1 MKFEWDENKRREN
14 LRKHGFD
21 FADAD
26 LVFENE
32 VYSIVDERFDYGEIR
47 FYTLGLLFGRVVAV
61 SHTETN
67 DVIRIISMRKANKYD
82 EEKYY
87 KKIRN

>member
-1 MKFEWDENKRREN
+1 

-32 VYSIVDERFDYGEIR
+32 VYSIIDERFDYGETR
-47 FYTLGLLFGRVVAV
+47 FYTLGLLFGRVVSI
-61 SHTETN
+61 SHTEIN
-67 DVIRIISMRKANKYD
+67 DLIRIISMRKANKYG